1 MEPGLVVRTG
11 GLDFVPLKW
20 VRGCQNGPNHFLQ
33 LLKALEETEG
43 VDYDR
48 NILCSSG
55 DIGIEMDYNKYRNP
69 EEEED
74 EPQQNELEF
83 SEDQF
88 GVSTKPKKDPLKENS
103 ERLLK

>member
-1 MEPGLVVRTG
+1 
-11 GLDFVPLKW
+11 
-20 VRGCQNGPNHFLQ
+20 
-33 LLKALEETEG
+33 
-43 VDYDR
+43 
-48 NILCSSG
+48 
-55 DIGIEMDYNKYRNP
+55 MDCNKYRNP

-103 ERLLK
+103 EDF